1 VVRDREPRQADLDPA
16 RDQILDRRRAIEE
29 REVRVAVELR
39 VGHRERPSE
48 AGFEPV
54 PGRPEIRPGEAQQR
68 RVSWRLTPVDLDLRA
83 LAVDMTRTAAML
95 LLAVLLVLVLL
106 PAALAAN
113 GA

>member
-1 VVRDREPRQADLDPA
+1 M
-16 RDQILDRRRAIEE
+16 
-29 REVRVAVELR
+29 
-39 VGHRERPSE
+39 
-48 AGFEPV
+48 
-54 PGRPEIRPGEAQQR
+54 
-68 RVSWRLTPVDLDLRA
+68 SWRLTPVDLDLRA